1 MKKSLQHTEKK
12 KEMFEKLTN
21 RRTEEIQNLLKQIDF
36 NNFAYHY
43 KSKSIPKKDFIGFK
57 GPLQF
62 L

>member
-1 MKKSLQHTEKK
+1 
-12 KEMFEKLTN
+12 MFEKLTN
-21 RRTEEIQNLLKQIDF
+21 RRTEEIQNLIKQIDF